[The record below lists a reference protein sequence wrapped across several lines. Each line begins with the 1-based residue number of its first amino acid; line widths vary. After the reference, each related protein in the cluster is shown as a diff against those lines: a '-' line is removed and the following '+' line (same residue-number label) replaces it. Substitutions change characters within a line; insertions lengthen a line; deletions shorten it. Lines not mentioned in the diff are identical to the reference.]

1 VIAKLLGFTLAMVTV
16 PLGSYFASVNLL
28 FKGALCHLFSLFLLK
43 HLGFVLRT
51 REPLLPRSDTCGMLT
66 TPTSIGNS
74 TFAGALAAL
83 MANVVLIGY
92 VIVAMKDDQT
102 ERIEAEEKE
111 RADGLKSG
119 KKAE

>member
-1 VIAKLLGFTLAMVTV
+1 M
-16 PLGSYFASVNLL
+16 P
-28 FKGALCHLFSLFLLK
+28 
-43 HLGFVLRT
+43 
-51 REPLLPRSDTCGMLT
+51 
-66 TPTSIGNS
+66 IGNS
-74 TFAGALAAL
+74 TFAGGLAAI

-111 RADGLKSG
+111 RADGLKLG